1 MAMWY
6 PDGVLMRLEGK
17 VAILTGIGAGIGEA
31 IAVRFAEEGARLIL
45 NDIHEANGQRTLDL
59 VRSKGAEAELV
70 VADISSENSART
82 LTAQTL
88 DRFGRIDILVN
99 NAADFTQKS
108 VEDATLEDW
117 QKVFAVNVF
126 GTALVAKY
134 AIPAMKA
141 QKRGSIVNIA
151 SMSGIIAQANFATY
165 NSSKGAVLTM
175 TRCMAK
181 DLAPWNIRV
190 NAVCPGC
197 VLTSASFREIQR
209 LGITFEEWRDRV
221 APGHMLNRLGD
232 PVEVANPVVFLAS
245 DEASFITAEHLM
257 VDGGY
262 IWH

>member
-1 MAMWY
+1 
-6 PDGVLMRLEGK
+6 MRLRGK
-17 VAILTGIGAGIGEA
+17 VAILTGVGAGIGEA
-31 IAVRFAEEGARLIL
+31 IAIRFAEEGARLIL
-45 NDIHEANGQRTLDL
+45 NDIHEPGGSATLSK
-59 VRSKGAEAELV
+59 VRAAGAEAELV
-70 VADISSENSART
+70 VADISAESGAKSLSEKA
-82 LTAQTL
+82 LAA
-88 DRFGRIDILVN
+88 FGRIDVLVN

-117 QKVFAVNVF
+117 RRVFGVNVF
-126 GTALVAKY
+126 GTALVAKH

-141 QKRGSIVNIA
+141 QRGGSIVNIA

-190 NAVCPGC
+190 NAICPGC
-197 VLTSASFREIQR
+197 VLTSASYREIER

-232 PVEVANPVVFLAS
+232 PVEVANPTVFLAS

-262 IWH
+262 VWH

>member
-1 MAMWY
+1 MALWY
-6 PDGVLMRLEGK
+6 AGGFMRLRDK
-17 VAILTGIGAGIGEA
+17 VAILTGVGAGIGEA

-45 NDIHEANGQRTLDL
+45 NDIHESNARRTLER
-59 VRSKGAEAELV
+59 VIATGAKAELAIAD
-70 VADISSENSART
+70 VANEDGAKSLSEKA
-82 LTAQTL
+82 LA
-88 DRFGRIDILVN
+88 RFGRIDILVN
-99 NAADFTQKS
+99 NAADFTQKG

-117 QKVFAVNVF
+117 KKVFGVNVF
-126 GTALVAKY
+126 GTAMVAKH

-141 QKRGSIVNIA
+141 QKGGSIVNIA
-151 SMSGIIAQANFATY
+151 SMSGIIAQADFATY
-165 NSSKGAVLTM
+165 NSSKGAVLTL

-190 NAVCPGC
+190 NAICPGC
-197 VLTSASFREIQR
+197 VLTSASYREIDR

-232 PVEVANPVVFLAS
+232 PVEVANPTVFLAS

-262 IWH
+262 VWH

>member
-1 MAMWY
+1 MALWY
-6 PDGVLMRLEGK
+6 PEGSFMRLRGK

-45 NDIHEANGQRTLDL
+45 NDIHESNGLGTLEK
-59 VRSKGAEAELV
+59 VRAAGAEAELA
-70 VADISSENSART
+70 VADIAGEAGAASLSEKA
-82 LTAQTL
+82 LA
-88 DRFGRIDILVN
+88 RFGRIDILVN

-108 VEDATLEDW
+108 VENASLEDW
-117 QKVFAVNVF
+117 QKVFGVNVF
-126 GTALVAKY
+126 GTAMVAKH

-141 QKRGSIVNIA
+141 QNSGAIVNIA
-151 SMSGIIAQANFATY
+151 SMSGIIAQADFATY
-165 NSSKGAVLTM
+165 NASKGAILTM

-197 VLTSASFREIQR
+197 VLTSASFREIER
-209 LGITFEEWRDRV
+209 LGLTFEQWRDRV

-245 DEASFITAEHLM
+245 DDASFITAEHLM

-262 IWH
+262 VWH